1 MEACLLE
8 VKDSFLLS
16 VKANFCWYLK
26 FGKFRRT
33 FILNSL
39 SLFSAL
45 REFKVSAKGFK
56 NSACLGGLYIISAVI
71 DMFLEKD
78 RSENMISI
86 LFVRS
91 SLEMPQIPIISI
103 KNNKRFRHSKY

>member
-1 MEACLLE
+1 M
-8 VKDSFLLS
+8 
-16 VKANFCWYLK
+16 
-26 FGKFRRT
+26 
-33 FILNSL
+33 NSL
-39 SLFSAL
+39 SLFSTL

-56 NSACLGGLYIISAVI
+56 NSDCLGGIYIISAVI

-103 KNNKRFRHSKY
+103 KTTKDLDIQSINEHIFAIIY